1 NDEAGLHAAKGSGT
15 RWVVPMQNGDDW
27 NDVFCKFGP
36 EQVHVQLN
44 AIKGFVFNHIEQEKL
59 NINLVEGTL
68 NLIKSA
74 KETGKTYSSA

>member
-1 NDEAGLHAAKGSGT
+1 KIIAQLQAYHPAVEFISAPDNDEAGLHAAKGSGT

-59 NINLVEGTL
+59 NIN
-68 NLIKSA
+68 
-74 KETGKTYSSA
+74 